1 VLKQVPV
8 ILLLVGFLGQ
18 TFSKC
23 FIFLDYQLN
32 KNYIAA
38 NLCENRNRPEMKCA
52 GKCYLCRRLKNEE
65 KKDQDNPERKAENK
79 FESTSFPSGL
89 VLHPP
94 VISTITVQYPHFQ
107 ESVSISFTGSVFHPP
122 QG

>member
-18 TFSKC
+18 TFSKY
-23 FIFLDYQLN
+23 FIVLDYQLN
-32 KNYIAA
+32 KSYIAA

-89 VLHPP
+89 VLRHPTP
-94 VISTITVQYPHFQ
+94 VTTTLQYPHFQ
-107 ESVSISFTGSVFHPP
+107 EAICNSFTGSVFHPP